1 MNDIALERDNG
12 EKAQKAEV
20 TLAEI
25 DWIQRYEQATHS
37 LASNGY
43 TKHFVHRHVVQKLF
57 SPIFFW
63 SKKLVAQ
70 KNLE

>member
-25 DWIQRYEQATHS
+25 D
-37 LASNGY
+37 
-43 TKHFVHRHVVQKLF
+43 
-57 SPIFFW
+57 
-63 SKKLVAQ
+63 
-70 KNLE
+70 